1 MAAGSH
7 SGSMIELTAA
17 DGHRLGAYAAI
28 PAGAPKGGVVILQEI
43 FGVNGHIRHLCE
55 EYAADGYVA
64 VAPAL
69 FDRAERN
76 LVLSYTDFSRAR
88 EIVAGLTPA
97 MLTADMQAAIDETVK
112 RGAKTGMVVP
122 IGYCFGGAMAF
133 LAACQNAGICGAVDY
148 YGTRTIQYCETM
160 TPQVPVMYHF
170 GTLDKSIPP
179 EAITKIKA
187 AHPVGTF
194 FLYEGADHGFSCD
207 ERPQFYNAAA
217 TKLAKDRTLRFLID
231 VMQ

>member
-1 MAAGSH
+1 MAAGAH
-7 SGSMIELTAA
+7 RGSMIELTAA
-17 DGHRLGAYAAI
+17 DGHRLGAWLAT
-28 PAGAPKGGVVILQEI
+28 PAGAAKGGVVILQEI

-55 EYAADGYVA
+55 EYAGDGYVA

-69 FDRAERN
+69 FDRAERG
-76 LVLSYTDFSRAR
+76 LVLGYTDFTRAR
-88 EIVAGLTPA
+88 EIVAGLTEA

-112 RGAKTGMVVP
+112 RGAPNGMVVP
-122 IGYCFGGAMAF
+122 IGYCFGGAMAY
-133 LAACQNAGICGAVDY
+133 LAACRNTGICGAVNY

-160 TPQVPVMYHF
+160 TPKVPVMYHF

-179 EAITKIKA
+179 AAITKIKA

-194 FLYEGADHGFSCD
+194 YIYENADHGFSCD
-207 ERPQFYNAAA
+207 ERPQFYNADA
-217 TKLAKDRTLRFLID
+217 TKLAKERTLRFLAD